1 MPARPNLAPTPL
13 YNLLTNENLALPGWA
28 VTQLQMVAGPNL
40 SIESSVWSQTPAWQH
55 LLSSYIICYKWLQMV
70 TNGYKPITSLVTSQ
84 SQDRMTGGKIVMNER
99 TDSLAY

>member
-1 MPARPNLAPTPL
+1 MEDLIWSFSVTNARPPARPNLAPTPL

-55 LLSSYIICYKWLQMV
+55 LLSSSKAWCNYLTQQEYSGIISC
-70 TNGYKPITSLVTSQ
+70 NLVTYQ
-84 SQDRMTGGKIVMNER
+84 SMVKLLN
-99 TDSLAY
+99 